1 MTCWADFRDWQR
13 SCLKRKELST
23 EPGWAY
29 DVLGVKPGVS
39 DRELK
44 AAHRDLAKVWH
55 PDRFLH
61 DPRLQ
66 EKAQEKLKEINEAYE
81 QLISRNTRRYRSP
94 SRRAEAS
101 PVASV
106 PKRRGIGWHWYVA
119 APLVVFALV
128 FAVTTRSLVRDRLQL
143 LDSPEIVEVNDE
155 RPAAPQ
161 HDTNQTVRNRP
172 ENNLASADEAVSEPA
187 PTNDAVVPVPT
198 VTVSIDPATGLL
210 AKPECPVKT
219 RMTYPSGGEPKGHCT
234 LSHITKPEKETGL
247 KGLAKRIL

>member
-1 MTCWADFRDWQR
+1 
-13 SCLKRKELST
+13 LST

-81 QLISRNTRRYRSP
+81 QLISRHKQRVSP
-94 SRRAEAS
+94 PPPPRPRAPRAQTN
-101 PVASV
+101 SV
-106 PKRRGIGWHWYVA
+106 EDVVVQRRRGAGWHWYVA
-119 APLVVFALV
+119 LALVVFGVVFAL
-128 FAVTTRSLVRDRLQL
+128 TTQKLVRQRQQATDTTH
-143 LDSPEIVEVNDE
+143 VEEEVAAQ
-155 RPAAPQ
+155 PADVRQEAT
-161 HDTNQTVRNRP
+161 HTVRNRS
-172 ENNLASADEAVSEPA
+172 ENDSAPATEAVTETAAAPA
-187 PTNDAVVPVPT
+187 GESTPAVPT
-198 VTVSIDPATGLL
+198 VTVVIDPASGLL
-210 AKPECPVKT
+210 ATPSCPVKS
-219 RMTYPSGGEPKGHCT
+219 RMTYPSGSEPRGHCNIT
-234 LSHITKPEKETGL
+234 HIVKPEKENGI